1 MGLPR
6 EMAENERSVFA
17 LHGATGML
25 IATALLLSILFFL
38 VSGAVATQQAE
49 ATNVYKIENAH
60 ELKMI
65 DENNKLQYKLVNE

>member
-38 VSGAVATQQAE
+38 VSGAVAPL
-49 ATNVYKIENAH
+49 H
-60 ELKMI
+60 RSLRG
-65 DENNKLQYKLVNE
+65 